1 MILIKDRHLLL
12 RLHRYCASTLTG
24 NMILIKDRHRSLNL
38 TTFLSLFEGNMIL
51 IKDQHEGLIPKS
63 VK

>member
-1 MILIKDRHLLL
+1 MISGFADL
-12 RLHRYCASTLTG
+12 G